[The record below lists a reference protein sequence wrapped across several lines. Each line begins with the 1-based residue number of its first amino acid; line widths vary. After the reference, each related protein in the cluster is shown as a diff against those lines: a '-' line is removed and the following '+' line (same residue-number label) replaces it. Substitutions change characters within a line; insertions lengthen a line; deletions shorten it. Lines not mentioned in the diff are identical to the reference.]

1 MIGQLKGELVKRD
14 PAQIIIDV
22 HGVGYRVFIP
32 LSTYYRLPGEQA
44 AVRLHTATH
53 VREDA
58 IHLYGFLTEYE
69 RDLFDLLRGVSGIG
83 PRLAINILSGI
94 TADELIPAIG
104 RGDLVRLSAIPGVG
118 RKTAER
124 IVLELK
130 EKVLSLV
137 EPVEAAVVPERDR
150 SEGILQ
156 DVISALLNLGY
167 SRAQAS
173 KAASSALRAVD
184 GDQDFEKVVKQAL
197 RLLAEQAKGRP

>member
-1 MIGQLKGELVKRD
+1 MIGQLQGELVKRD
-14 PAQIIIDV
+14 PAQIIVDV
-22 HGVGYRVFIP
+22 RGVGYRVFIP
-32 LSTYYRLPGEQA
+32 LSTYYRLPEEGA

-94 TADELIPAIG
+94 TADELVLAIG

-137 EPVEAAVVPERDR
+137 EPAVVPERDP

-184 GDQDFEKVVKQAL
+184 GDQDFEKVVKEAL
-197 RLLAEQAKGRP
+197 RLLAAQAKGRS